1 MLHRCSSFSLV
12 TLSCLILEEDAKV
25 KLQLEQ
31 ANKALSRELED
42 VKGNLSQTE
51 QTLKTVEEQKT
62 IYHDQIVKTSNTL
75 MASFKGLM
83 AVIKKV
89 SHMEKA
95 SN

>member
-12 TLSCLILEEDAKV
+12 TLSFLILEEDAKV

-42 VKGNLSQTE
+42 VNGNLSQTE